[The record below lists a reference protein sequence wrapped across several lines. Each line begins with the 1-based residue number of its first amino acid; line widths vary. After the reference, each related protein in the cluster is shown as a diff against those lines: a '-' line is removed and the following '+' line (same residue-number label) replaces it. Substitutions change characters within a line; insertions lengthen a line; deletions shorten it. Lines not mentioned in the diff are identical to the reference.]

1 MPKVTRQT
9 LAEAA
14 SPKTGPTTR
23 RITSGPTQTSR
34 SNGEAPTSLFDAAVP
49 VGELRETGHKFLIFG
64 QSGTGKTTLACDF
77 PKPLLL
83 IRPEEVED
91 GSRSVRL
98 VKGVNVTP
106 QLTDPD
112 QLSEI
117 CEGQRAT
124 GRYRTLVLDGV
135 GDLQS
140 LCVKKHMNFQDV
152 PVKMTWGLV
161 AQPDWNKIGIIFQE
175 AVRDL
180 LRLTI
185 FGTHVILVG
194 ADRVLGG
201 KEEGEAASEVK
212 VPKVTV
218 ALTPGS
224 AGWLHKV
231 CDYNV
236 YTFVRAETKEVT
248 KDMGGKK
255 VTSRVSTGQ
264 QEFCLRLDTCDG
276 WWTKFRKDKGQQIP
290 MIMTDPSFV
299 KLDELIQRVS

>member
-1 MPKVTRQT
+1 MPKVTQQ
-9 LAEAA
+9 AA
-14 SPKTGPTTR
+14 NPRPTTV
-23 RITSGPTQTSR
+23 ISNHSSQDNLTPSSGTG
-34 SNGEAPTSLFDAAVP
+34 NLFDDAVP
-49 VGELRETGHKFLIFG
+49 VGELSETGHKFLIFG
-64 QSGTGKTTLACDF
+64 QSGTGKTTLAADF

-98 VKGVNVTP
+98 VKGVNVTHP
-106 QLTDPD
+106 LTDPD

-117 CEGQRAT
+117 CEGQRQT
-124 GRYRTLVLDGV
+124 GRYKTLVLDGI
-135 GDLQS
+135 GDLQG

-161 AQPDWNKIGIIFQE
+161 TQPDWNKIGIIFQE

-185 FGTHVILVG
+185 FGTHIVLVG
-194 ADRVLGG
+194 GDRILGG

-212 VPKVTV
+212 IPKVTV

-236 YTFVRAETKEVT
+236 YAFVRPETKEVT

-255 VTSRVSTGQ
+255 IKSKVSTGK
-264 QEFCLRLDTCDG
+264 QEFCLRMDTCDG
-276 WWTKFRKDKGQQIP
+276 WWTKFRKDKGQEVP
-290 MIMTDPSFV
+290 MIMVDPTFA
-299 KLDELIQRVS
+299 KLESLIRSVS